1 MPSMQAILF
10 YGPGDARLVKT
21 PIPTPGP
28 GELLVKVGAALTCG
42 TDLKSYR
49 RGHPRIF
56 TSLPSPFGHEF
67 AGVVVEVGAGVERF
81 AVEQRVVAANSA
93 PCGECVFCREGHES
107 LCERLEFLNGAYAE
121 YIVVPERIVRRNTY
135 LIPDHLTFAETALVE
150 PLACVLR
157 GLDALDLQLGDTAV
171 VLGCGPIGLLFVNAL
186 TLRGLEVIASDRHES
201 RLAAAR
207 RFGAVATVNAAD
219 MGDALDEQIAAV
231 RALTPEERGAPIVIE
246 AVGRAETWEAATRMA
261 RRGAQI
267 LLFGGAQAGTT
278 FPIDGT
284 ALHYDELT
292 IKGVFHHTPRHIRLA
307 LHLIASGALNARDYL
322 TSNRPLA
329 ETIAALEGNLEDNGE
344 RRGIKT
350 VILPPG
356 AEPAPLGALADKG
369 DKDG

>member
-10 YGPGDARLVKT
+10 YGPGDAQLVET
-21 PIPTPGP
+21 PVPAPGP
-28 GELLVKVGAALTCG
+28 GELLVRVGAALTCG

-56 TSLPSPFGHEF
+56 KSLPSPFGHEF
-67 AGVVVEVGAGVERF
+67 AGVVAELGAGVDRF
-81 AVEQRVVAANSA
+81 TVGQRVVAANSA
-93 PCGECVFCREGHES
+93 PCGDCAFCQEERMS

-135 LIPDHLTFAETALVE
+135 LVPDHLSFAEAALIE
-150 PLACVLR
+150 PLACVLH
-157 GLDALDLQLGDTAV
+157 GLHALDLQLGDTAI

-186 TLRGLEVIASDRHES
+186 TLRGLGVVAGDRHES

-207 RFGAVATVNAAD
+207 HFGAVATVNAAD
-219 MGDALDEQIAAV
+219 MNDALDEQVATV
-231 RALTPEERGAPIVIE
+231 RAMTPGERGAPIVIE

-261 RRGAQI
+261 RRGGQV
-267 LLFGGAQAGTT
+267 LLFGGAKAGTT
-278 FPIDGT
+278 LTVDAT

-292 IKGVFHHTPRHIRLA
+292 IKGVFHHTPRHIHLA
-307 LHLIASGALNARDYL
+307 LSLIASGAINARDYL
-322 TSNRPLA
+322 TENRPLA
-329 ETIAALEGNLEDNGE
+329 ETIAALEDNGT

-356 AEPAPLGALADKG
+356 AKPAPLGALTGED
-369 DKDG
+369 DKDR

>member
-1 MPSMQAILF
+1 MPTMQAILF
-10 YGPGDARLVKT
+10 YGPGDARLVET
-21 PIPTPGP
+21 PILTPGP

-56 TSLPSPFGHEF
+56 RSLPSPFGHEF
-67 AGVVVEVGAGVERF
+67 AGVVAETGAGVDRF
-81 AVEQRVVAANSA
+81 AVGQRVVAANSA
-93 PCGECVFCREGHES
+93 PCGECAFCREGRES

-135 LIPDHLTFAETALVE
+135 RIPDHLTFAEAALIE
-150 PLACVLR
+150 PLACVLH

-186 TLRGLEVIASDRHES
+186 TLRGLNVIASDRHES
-201 RLAAAR
+201 RLADAR
-207 RFGAVATVNAAD
+207 HFGAVATVNAAD
-219 MGDALDEQIAAV
+219 MGIDEQIAAV
-231 RALTPEERGAPIVIE
+231 RSLTPGERGAPVVIE

-261 RRGAQI
+261 RRGGQI
-267 LLFGGAQAGTT
+267 LLFGGAKAGTRLAV
-278 FPIDGT
+278 DAT

-292 IKGVFHHTPRHIRLA
+292 IKGVFHHTPRHIHLA
-307 LHLIASGALNARDYL
+307 LYLIASGAINARDYL
-322 TSNRPLA
+322 TANRPLA
-329 ETIAALEGNLEDNGE
+329 ETIAALEDDGE

-356 AEPAPLGALADKG
+356 AEPAPLGALAGED

>member
-1 MPSMQAILF
+1 MSSMQAILF
-10 YGPGDARLVKT
+10 YGPGDARLVET

-56 TSLPSPFGHEF
+56 KSLPSPFGHEF

-81 AVEQRVVAANSA
+81 AIGQRVVAANSA
-93 PCGECVFCREGHES
+93 PCGECEYCREERES

-121 YIVVPERIVRRNTY
+121 YIVIPERIVRRNTY
-135 LIPDHLTFAETALVE
+135 LIPDHLTFAEAALVE
-150 PLACVLR
+150 PLACVLH
-157 GLDALDLQLGDTAV
+157 GLDTLDLQLGDTAI

-186 TLRGLEVIASDRHES
+186 TLRGLWVVASDRHES

-207 RFGAVATVNAAD
+207 HFGAVATVNAAD
-219 MGDALDEQIAAV
+219 RGDSVDEQVAAV
-231 RALTPEERGAPIVIE
+231 RALTPGERGAPVVIE
-246 AVGRAETWEAATRMA
+246 AVGRTETWEAATRMA
-261 RRGAQI
+261 RRGGQI
-267 LLFGGAQAGTT
+267 VLFGGAKAGTI

-292 IKGVFHHTPRHIRLA
+292 IKGVFHHTPRHVHLA
-307 LHLIASGALNARDYL
+307 LYLIASGAINARDYL
-322 TSNRPLA
+322 TANRPLT
-329 ETIAALEGNLEDNGE
+329 ETIAALEESGE
-344 RRGIKT
+344 HRGIKT

-356 AEPAPLGALADKG
+356 AEPAPLGALAQENG
-369 DKDG
+369 